1 MNRILG
7 VDPGSNCTGYGLVVE
22 QGGNVHYELSGFIR
36 PQRSLP
42 RHERIREIFVALG
55 RVIEECS
62 PTQFAIEDVF
72 HAKNVRSM
80 LALGE
85 ARGAAILAATLA
97 GLPVFEYAPRDV
109 KLAVTGNG
117 AAHKSQV
124 NFMLGKI
131 LSLSPAPENADESD
145 AIAIAMCHAFRSNQW
160 SPA

>member
-22 QGGNVHYELSGFIR
+22 QGGKVRYEMSGFIR
-36 PQRSLP
+36 PQRTLS
-42 RHERIREIFVALG
+42 RHERIREIFVTLG
-55 RVIEECS
+55 QVIEETS
-62 PTQFAIEDVF
+62 PSHFAIEDVF
-72 HAKNVRSM
+72 HSKNVRSM

-117 AAHKSQV
+117 AAHKTQV
-124 NFMLGKI
+124 SFMLGKI
-131 LSLSPAPENADESD
+131 LVLSPAPENADESD
-145 AIAIAMCHAFRSNQW
+145 AIAIAMGHAFRLRQW